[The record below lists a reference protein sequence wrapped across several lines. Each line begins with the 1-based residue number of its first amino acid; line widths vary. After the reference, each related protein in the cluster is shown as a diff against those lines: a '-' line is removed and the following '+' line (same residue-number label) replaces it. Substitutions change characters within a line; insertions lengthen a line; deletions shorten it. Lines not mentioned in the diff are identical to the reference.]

1 MITILF
7 VSFLI
12 LLVLGVP
19 IAYCTAIS
27 SLLSLLVG
35 MPNALITI
43 PAKMFGGLD
52 SFSLMAIPLFILS
65 GSLMEVGGVSRRL
78 VNFAQLLVGWIKG
91 GLGMV
96 AVVSSMIFASI
107 SGSAA
112 ATTSA
117 IGAMMVPSM
126 VDAGY
131 EKEWSACCVAAGGVV
146 GPIIP
151 PSVLVIIYCAAT
163 GLSVGAMFIAG
174 AIPGILMGLFMMIV
188 CYRYGSKHPETSS
201 YAREAITPKYV
212 WDTVI
217 GAVPAMLMPLIII
230 GGILSGVFTPTEA
243 AAVACVYAVLV
254 GLFLYRGMDL
264 KGLWD
269 ILATSAF
276 TSAKLM
282 FIVSSANLFGWIMSK
297 EQFPQAVASALVSL
311 TSSQTV
317 IMILVILVLMFVGCF
332 METTAALVILTPVL
346 YPIGQQFGFDP
357 IHFGVVIIVMLVIG
371 AITPPVGILVY
382 IGASIAKTSF
392 TKCVPYLMPF
402 FISLMLAA
410 LLAAF
415 WAPLTTWL
423 PAVMGF

>member
-1 MITILF
+1 MIAVLF
-7 VSFLI
+7 ISFLV
-12 LLVLGVP
+12 LLILGVP
-19 IAYCTAIS
+19 IAFCTAIS

-35 MPNALITI
+35 MPNAIITI

-65 GSLMEVGGVSRRL
+65 GNLMEVGGVSRRL

-96 AVVSSMIFASI
+96 AVVASMIFASI

-131 EKEWSACCVAAGGVV
+131 QKEWSACCVAAGGVV

-151 PSVLVIIYCAAT
+151 PSVLVILYCAAT

-174 AIPGILMGLFMMIV
+174 AIPGILMGLFMMVI
-188 CYRYGSKHPETSS
+188 CYRYGAKHPETGQ
-201 YAREAITPKYV
+201 YAREAITTKYV
-212 WDTVI
+212 INTIV
-217 GAVPAMLMPLIII
+217 GAIPAMVMPLIII
-230 GGILSGVFTPTEA
+230 GGILSGAFTPTEA
-243 AAVACVYAVLV
+243 AAVACVYSVLV
-254 GLFLYRGMDL
+254 GLFLYRGMNL
-264 KGLWD
+264 QQLWD
-269 ILATSAF
+269 ILANSAF

-297 EQFPQAVASALVSL
+297 EQFPQTVANTL
-311 TSSQTV
+311 TSMTDSNTV
-317 IMILVILVLMFVGCF
+317 IMILIILVLMFVGCF

-357 IHFGVVIIVMLVIG
+357 IHFGIVIIVMLVIG
-371 AITPPVGILVY
+371 AITPPVGVLVY

-392 TKCVPYLMPF
+392 TKCIPYLFPF
-402 FISLMLAA
+402 FAALMLAG
-410 LLAAF
+410 LLTAF
-415 WAPLTTWL
+415 WPPLTTWL
-423 PAVMGF
+423 PAAMGF